1 MILIPK
7 TSVLQFFSDVKEAE
21 ERMKKMEDT
30 MKKKYVCDRSITV
43 TRLEDLLQ
51 DAVVGVN
58 TCGIL
63 QPCIYQN
70 VHELFI

>member
-1 MILIPK
+1 
-7 TSVLQFFSDVKEAE
+7 
-21 ERMKKMEDT
+21 

-58 TCGIL
+58 L
-63 QPCIYQN
+63 QPSKYQN
-70 VHELFI
+70 VFKAG